1 MSEHPPRGR
10 RRDEA
15 CACACACVCVCVR
28 QSCDKCAHVRVCVC
42 VRRVGVCVPAAP
54 AQRAQN
60 RLLPSGRHG
69 KGRPEGKPQRAPG
82 GQASKSLRG
91 ALVQLRDGG
100 ALAKDVLDELVQ
112 TIGVDAVVAV
122 VVVGRPVGSL
132 IIMPAHGA

>member
-1 MSEHPPRGR
+1 M
-10 RRDEA
+10 
-15 CACACACVCVCVR
+15 CVCVCVCVCVR
-28 QSCDKCAHVRVCVC
+28 VQQALRRVCACAHVRVCVC
-42 VRRVGVCVPAAP
+42 VCGVCVCMCVCVPTAP

-60 RLLPSGRHG
+60 RLMPSGRHG

-100 ALAKDVLDELVQ
+100 ALAKDVLDELVH